1 MRFKISA
8 LLALCIITVAAFL
21 SPASAMEASFV
32 YAPQTLS
39 PGKAERV
46 SVSVSQDCNVTLTL
60 LNDQG
65 ETAYT
70 LREDMQVAAGMLTL
84 TMNGLDKQGNAL
96 PAGAYTLLLRAGDV
110 TVSQPLLIGNAAPQ
124 ITYLDTDGDVFLNGD
139 IHLTVAV
146 TANGTL
152 ALSLVSSRDGT
163 AYDLPY
169 TSVLSGSNDIAI
181 PLPST
186 LQAGSYTLSAFVTD
200 AAGAVSS
207 TRMISFEISV
217 PVTPTP
223 QPTATPAPIY
233 RASDMADETIAGD
246 FWSMEI
252 GNYDWDAI
260 WQVMI
265 SPMTVI
271 SGTGKEAEKQV
282 YRLRATP
289 DKSTQRSNI
298 VGEITCETQGVHV
311 LETLDNGWT
320 LVEAYNSSY
329 GPNNSNR
336 RGYGITD
343 ELIQGYVETAKL
355 KTFTPKTK
363 YGLLIDKMTQEL
375 YILTENGLFSTLL
388 VSTGYPTDDKPWNE
402 TPAGEFYLSSK
413 VGDFPSGNMTC
424 GYGIRFNCGDILH
437 EVPYILNEKYQI
449 RDYSYTEKYLGEKA
463 SHGCVRVQ
471 RKQNE
476 DGINMKW
483 IWDNVPVGTKLLIW
497 DEDLRPIP
505 YPASDDT
512 ILYYN
517 PDGGKYYHADQNCA
531 SIRDKY
537 LPLQGQCAYAELDS
551 EAFAYLTPCKSCDP
565 PVKKSVIDAQNAEL
579 GQ

>member
-1 MRFKISA
+1 MRLKLSA
-8 LLALCIITVAAFL
+8 LLALCMILICSL
-21 SPASAMEASFV
+21 SCANAMEAAFV

-46 SVSVSQDCNVTLTL
+46 SVSVSQDCTVTLTVV
-60 LNDQG
+60 NAQG
-65 ETAYT
+65 ETVCT
-70 LREDMQVAAGMLTL
+70 LRDNMHLDAGMLTL
-84 TMNGLDKQGNAL
+84 TMNGLDNQGNAL
-96 PAGAYTLLLRAGDV
+96 PAGAYTLVLRADDM
-110 TVSQPLLIGNAAPQ
+110 TVSQSLVIGEAAPQ
-124 ITYLDTDGDVFLNGD
+124 ITYLDTNSAVYLNGD
-139 IHLTVAV
+139 IHLTVAT

-152 ALSLVSSRDGT
+152 SLSLLASADGA
-163 AYDLPY
+163 AYELPA
-169 TSVLSGSNDIAI
+169 TSVRSGSNDIVI
-181 PLPST
+181 PLPAS
-186 LQAGSYTLSAFVTD
+186 LQAGAYTLSACITD
-200 AAGAVSS
+200 AAGTVSS
-207 TRMISFEISV
+207 TRMISLEISV
-217 PVTPTP
+217 PATPTP
-223 QPTATPAPIY
+223 QPTATPAPVY
-233 RASDMADETIAGD
+233 RASSTADETIAGD

-336 RGYGITD
+336 RGYGTTD
-343 ELIQGYVETAKL
+343 ELIQGYVETSKL
-355 KTFTPKTK
+355 KTFTPKTE
-363 YGLLIDKMTQEL
+363 YGLLIDKLTQQL
-375 YILTENGLFSTLL
+375 YIVTEDGLFSTLL
-388 VSTGYPTDDKPWNE
+388 VSTGYPTSDKPWNE

-437 EVPYILNEKYQI
+437 EVPYILNEKYQLK
-449 RDYSYTEKYLGEKA
+449 DYSYTEKYLGEKA

-483 IWDNVPVGTKLLIW
+483 IWDNVSIGTKLLIW

-537 LPLQGQCAYAELDS
+537 LPLQGQCTYAALDS
-551 EAFAYLTPCKSCDP
+551 EEFAYLTPCKSCDP
-565 PVKKSVIDAQNAEL
+565 PVKKSTIDAQNAEL
-579 GQ
+579 GH